1 MPSITA
7 IKDIKTT
14 NMTTTTTIVMNM
26 GMITIITI
34 TTIMDTITITVI
46 KVYQWRQLS
55 FMPYVQ
61 IILIIA
67 DVIQSIGLIISSLI
81 IFFAGSDMGK

>member
-14 NMTTTTTIVMNM
+14 NIATTTTIVMNM

-34 TTIMDTITITVI
+34 TATCGTTM
-46 KVYQWRQLS
+46 R
-55 FMPYVQ
+55 
-61 IILIIA
+61 
-67 DVIQSIGLIISSLI
+67 
-81 IFFAGSDMGK
+81 